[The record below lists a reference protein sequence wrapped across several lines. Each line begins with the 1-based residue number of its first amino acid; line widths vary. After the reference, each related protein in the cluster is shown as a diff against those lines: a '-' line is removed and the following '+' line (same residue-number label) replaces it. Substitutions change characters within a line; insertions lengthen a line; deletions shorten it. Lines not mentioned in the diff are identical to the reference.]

1 MSALFAA
8 AWAASKLLYGFG
20 LRHERQCPGQKLV
33 AKAPLTPSSAEI
45 HALTVSKRYPS
56 SMFAK
61 RDATGY
67 VPALSGID
75 RKTLVH
81 GDKTLMTEFVLRK
94 GAVLPRHSHQLEQ
107 TGYLV
112 RGRIRLSVG
121 LDEYDAEAGD
131 SRCIPG
137 GVEHGA
143 TALEDAVAI
152 EVFSPVRQDY
162 LPGAV

>member
-1 MSALFAA
+1 MPWAKIGCQSAAHA
-8 AWAASKLLYGFG
+8 KQCRNPRPHG
-20 LRHERQCPGQKLV
+20 LE
-33 AKAPLTPSSAEI
+33 
-45 HALTVSKRYPS
+45 
-56 SMFAK
+56 
-61 RDATGY
+61 
-67 VPALSGID
+67 ALSIEHV
-75 RKTLVH
+75 REERCHRLRSTLVH

>member
-1 MSALFAA
+1 ML
-8 AWAASKLLYGFG
+8 
-20 LRHERQCPGQKLV
+20 LV
-33 AKAPLTPSSAEI
+33 ASENLAPVAATD
-45 HALTVSKRYPS
+45 YPS

-61 RDATGY
+61 RTARGY
-67 VPALSGID
+67 QPALSGID

-94 GAVLPRHSHQLEQ
+94 GAVLPRHSHPHEQ

-112 RGRIRLSVG
+112 RGRIHLSVG
-121 LDEYDAEAGD
+121 CEEYEAEAGD
-131 SRCIPG
+131 SWCIPG

-162 LPGAV
+162 LPGPQPARSP